1 MKALCG
7 LAFAL
12 IITIAVPSGVIEAE
26 EIEKTNTIERF
37 NHPETS
43 LVYPMLLN
51 SGKSPKQA
59 KEEIRRGMI
68 EYDVM
73 KAEFEKREK
82 YLEGMKVEMD
92 LSSEEFEK
100 ELIEEEKYCKHLI
113 DYYNKPEKSGG
124 YDVNIS
130 LGKPKKQ
137 VIKETKLYY
146 ENLTKDHFE
155 KGYTWKNC
163 LDYAKSKEDGS
174 IHKTTPEE
182 TIKLEQHKCLVDN
195 LLN

>member
-12 IITIAVPSGVIEAE
+12 IISLAVPSGVIEAE

-73 KAEFEKREK
+73 KAELIGPGSFWDCPRTSS
-82 YLEGMKVEMD
+82 
-92 LSSEEFEK
+92 LSRICFG
-100 ELIEEEKYCKHLI
+100 I
-113 DYYNKPEKSGG
+113 PAQPG
-124 YDVNIS
+124 
-130 LGKPKKQ
+130 
-137 VIKETKLYY
+137 
-146 ENLTKDHFE
+146 
-155 KGYTWKNC
+155 
-163 LDYAKSKEDGS
+163 
-174 IHKTTPEE
+174 
-182 TIKLEQHKCLVDN
+182 
-195 LLN
+195 LLATVSACR